1 MIISNI
7 TKINNITE
15 TGEDETD
22 NQEML
27 TWFIIVGFCL
37 LIAWCIL
44 CNRDSKKIH
53 QDAIERQERAQGR
66 LAVRYQV

>member
-22 NQEML
+22 NQVML

-37 LIAWCIL
+37 LIAWCIF
-44 CNRDSKKIH
+44 CNRDSKKIN
-53 QDAIERQERAQGR
+53 QDVAERQERAQAR
-66 LAVRYQV
+66 LAVRHQV